1 MMYLTHGDK
10 PNSPPFSK
18 NNPALP
24 CTLPSV
30 ALISIPSDGA
40 LLFPMRRRPGPIMR
54 LSGLAYKVLHHNHMD
69 AVELLWA
76 VNPPVSGTC
85 FEVHEPFDPNR
96 QFKPNKLVN
105 PYSDNLICVRRRAL
119 AACPV
124 LLV

>member
-1 MMYLTHGDK
+1 
-10 PNSPPFSK
+10 
-18 NNPALP
+18 
-24 CTLPSV
+24 
-30 ALISIPSDGA
+30 
-40 LLFPMRRRPGPIMR
+40 MR
-54 LSGLAYKVLHHNHMD
+54 LSALVYKVLHHNRMD

-76 VNPPVSGTC
+76 VNLLVSGTC
-85 FEVHEPFDPNR
+85 SETHEPLDPNR